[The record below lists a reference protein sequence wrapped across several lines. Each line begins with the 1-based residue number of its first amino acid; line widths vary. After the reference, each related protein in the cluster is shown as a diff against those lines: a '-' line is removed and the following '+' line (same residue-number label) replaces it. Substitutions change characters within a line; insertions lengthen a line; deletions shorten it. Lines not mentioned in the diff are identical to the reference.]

1 MASRPRLAVFLLL
14 VGASAAGAQERFAA
28 ADQNGDRKLDTTES
42 KVLIDSVAAG
52 GQGMAVKVK
61 RLQRYDTAF
70 ARLDTNQD
78 GFVSVSELA
87 ALQ

>member
-1 MASRPRLAVFLLL
+1 MAARPCLALFFVL
-14 VGASAAGAQERFAA
+14 VAASAAGAQERFAA
-28 ADQNGDRKLDTTES
+28 ADQNGDRKLDVTEF

-52 GQGMAVKVK
+52 GQGMAIKVK

-70 ARLDTNQD
+70 ARLDANQD

>member
-1 MASRPRLAVFLLL
+1 MAARPCLVLFALLL
-14 VGASAAGAQERFAA
+14 GTAAAGAQERFAA
-28 ADQNGDRKLDTTES
+28 ADQNGDRQLNQAEFKLF
-42 KVLIDSVAAG
+42 IDSIAAA
-52 GQGMAVKVK
+52 GQGMAAKVQ

-70 ARLDTNQD
+70 ARLDADQN

>member
-1 MASRPRLAVFLLL
+1 MATRSCLVLFAFLL
-14 VGASAAGAQERFAA
+14 GATAAGAQERFAA
-28 ADQNGDRKLDTTES
+28 ADGNGDQMLSPAEFKLF
-42 KVLIDSVAAG
+42 IDGAAAA
-52 GQGMAVKVK
+52 GQGMAAKVQ

-70 ARLDTNQD
+70 ARLDADQN